1 MFGIILLLILI
12 AQATLSYAIFEF
24 QNPFSIVLGTVQ
36 LILFFGSMII
46 MMRAI
51 RNRHTTDYRKGFNAF
66 GVMIASGVPALGF
79 FLFGIV
85 YLITGIA
92 WIEYIGFGIA
102 IALLIAILVGIIWGR
117 WNWQTH
123 MIELPFENLP
133 ENSDGLRIVQISDI
147 HVGSF
152 FNKYHKVEKAIQ
164 QINKLEADFVFFTG
178 DLVNNIAEEMLGW
191 EPIFSKIQAKRGKYS
206 ILGNHDYGDY
216 VPWEKEETKMANLTK
231 LIAIHME
238 IGFTP
243 LLNDA
248 VELEPGFWLLGVENW
263 GTGRFR
269 QSGRLE
275 ETLKKVPSDSFK
287 LLLSHDPSH
296 FDEQVAQKTDIDLTL
311 SGHTHGMQFGIERFG
326 IKWSPVSLRYKKWAG
341 LYNIGKQFLYV
352 NRGFGYL
359 GFPGRVGIYP
369 EITLIKLKKLTSTP
383 LSQL

>member
-1 MFGIILLLILI
+1 MFGVILLLILI

-24 QNPFSIVLGTVQ
+24 QNPFSIILGTVQ
-36 LILFFGSMII
+36 LILFFGSMIV

-66 GVMIASGVPALGF
+66 GVMVASGVPALGF
-79 FLFGIV
+79 FIFGII
-85 YLITGIA
+85 YLITGISI
-92 WIEYIGFGIA
+92 IEYIGFGIA
-102 IALLIAILVGIIWGR
+102 IALFIAILVGIIWGR

-123 MIELPFENLP
+123 TIELPFENLP
-133 ENSDGLRIVQISDI
+133 ANSDGLRIVQISDI

-152 FNKYHKVEKAIQ
+152 FNKYDKVEKAIQ

-191 EPIFSKIQAKRGKYS
+191 EPIFSKIQAKIGKYS

-216 VPWEKEETKMANLTK
+216 VPWEKEETKNANLMK
-231 LIAIHME
+231 LIDIHQE

-243 LLNDA
+243 LLNQA
-248 VELEPGFWLLGVENW
+248 VELKPGFWLLGVENW
-263 GTGRFR
+263 GTGGFR
-269 QSGRLE
+269 QSGKLD
-275 ETLKKVPSDSFK
+275 ETLEKVPVDSFK
-287 LLLSHDPSH
+287 VLLSHDPSH
-296 FDEQVAQKTDIDLTL
+296 FDAQVVQKTDIDLTL

-369 EITLIKLKKLTSTP
+369 EITLIKLTRK
-383 LSQL
+383 

>member
-1 MFGIILLLILI
+1 MFGIVLLLIIL
-12 AQATLSYAIFEF
+12 AQATLSYALFEI
-24 QNPFSIVLGTVQ
+24 QHPFFIILGMLQ
-36 LILFFGSMII
+36 LLLFFGSMLV
-46 MMRAI
+46 MMRSI
-51 RNRHTTDYRKGFNAF
+51 RNRKTTDYRRGFNAF

-92 WIEYIGFGIA
+92 WIEYIGFGIT
-102 IALLIAILVGIIWGR
+102 ISMFFAILSGIIWGR
-117 WNWQTH
+117 WNWKTH
-123 MIELPFENLP
+123 TIELPFENLP
-133 ENSDGLRIVQISDI
+133 ADSDGLRIVQISDI

-152 FNKYHKVEKAIQ
+152 FNKYDKVEKAIQ
-164 QINKLEADFVFFTG
+164 QINRLEADFVFFTG

-191 EPIFSKIQAKRGKYS
+191 EVIFSKIQAKIGKYS

-216 VPWEKEETKMANLTK
+216 VPWDKEETKNNNLTK
-231 LIAIHME
+231 LIAIHKE

-243 LLNDA
+243 LLNEA
-248 VELEPGFWLLGVENW
+248 VELKPGFWLLGVENW
-263 GTGRFR
+263 GTAPFR
-269 QSGRLE
+269 QSGKLE
-275 ETLKKVPSDSFK
+275 ETLESVPSDSFK

-296 FDEQVAQKTDIDLTL
+296 FDEQVAAKTDIDLTL

-326 IKWSPVSLRYKKWAG
+326 IKWSPVSFRYKKWAG

-369 EITLIKLKKLTSTP
+369 EITLIKLHSVNKEA
-383 LSQL
+383 

>member
-1 MFGIILLLILI
+1 MFGLILLLILL
-12 AQATLSYAIFEF
+12 AQATLSYSLFEF
-24 QNPFSIVLGTVQ
+24 PNPFFVVLGIIQ
-36 LILFFGSMII
+36 LTLFFGSMIV
-46 MMRAI
+46 MMRSI
-51 RNRHTTDYRKGFNAF
+51 RNRKTTDYRKGFNAF

-79 FLFGIV
+79 FPFGII

-92 WIEYIGFGIA
+92 FIEYIGFGIA
-102 IALLIAILVGIIWGR
+102 IGLLFAILAGIIWGR
-117 WNWQTH
+117 WNWKTH
-123 MIELPFENLP
+123 IIELPFENLP
-133 ENSDGLRIVQISDI
+133 ADSDGLKIVQISDV

-152 FNKYHKVEKAIQ
+152 FNKYDKVEKAIQ
-164 QINKLEADFVFFTG
+164 QINQLEADFVFFTG

-191 EPIFSKIQAKRGKYS
+191 ESVFSKIQAKKGKYS

-216 VPWEKEETKMANLTK
+216 VPWDKEETKNANLTK
-231 LIAIHME
+231 LIAIHKE

-248 VELEPGFWLLGVENW
+248 VELKPGFWLLGVENW
-263 GTGRFR
+263 GTAPFR
-269 QSGRLE
+269 QSGKLE
-275 ETLKKVPSDSFK
+275 ETLEKVPMDSFK

-326 IKWSPVSLRYKKWAG
+326 IKWSPVSFRYKKWAG

-369 EITLIKLKKLTSTP
+369 EITLIKLRRSN
-383 LSQL
+383 

>member
-12 AQATLSYAIFEF
+12 AQATISYAIFEF
-24 QNPFSIVLGTVQ
+24 QTPFSIVLGIIQ
-36 LILFFGSMII
+36 LTLFFGSMII

-51 RNRHTTDYRKGFNAF
+51 RNRHTADYRKGFNAF

-79 FLFGIV
+79 LLFGII
-85 YLITGIA
+85 YLITGIS
-92 WIEYIGFGIA
+92 IVEYIGFGIA
-102 IALLIAILVGIIWGR
+102 IAMFIAILVGIIWGR

-123 MIELPFENLP
+123 TIELPFENLP
-133 ENSDGLRIVQISDI
+133 ENSDGLRIVQISDV

-152 FNKYHKVEKAIQ
+152 FNKYDKVEKAIQ

-191 EPIFSKIQAKRGKYS
+191 EPVFSKIQAKIGKYS

-216 VPWEKEETKMANLTK
+216 VPWDKEETKNANLTK
-231 LIAIHME
+231 LIAIHKE

-243 LLNDA
+243 LLNEA
-248 VELEPGFWLLGVENW
+248 VELKPGFWLLGVENW
-263 GTGRFR
+263 GTAPFR
-269 QSGRLE
+269 QSGKLD
-275 ETLKKVPSDSFK
+275 ETLEKVPSDSFK
-287 LLLSHDPSH
+287 VLLSHDPSH

-369 EITLIKLKKLTSTP
+369 EITLIKLKRES
-383 LSQL
+383 